1 MALLSS
7 PSVPPARQ
15 GCARSL
21 VVLLHG
27 WGANGDDLIGLAPAW
42 ARALP
47 DAHFVSPHGPDR
59 CDQNPMGLQW
69 FSFLDA
75 SPRALLAG
83 AERARG
89 LIDAFLDAELARLGL
104 GDDRLALVGFS
115 QGAMMALH
123 VGLRRA
129 RGLIDAFLDAELARL
144 GLGDDRLALVGFS
157 QGAMMALHVCLRR
170 ARACAAV
177 LGYSG
182 ALIGAETLADAVRA
196 HPPILLIHGD
206 ADQVVPV
213 SSLHE
218 ALGDL
223 VEAGVPAEFHVARGI
238 GHGIDEEGL
247 ELGGSFLAANLR

>member
-1 MALLSS
+1 MALLDG
-7 PSVPPARQ
+7 PSVPPASR
-15 GCARSL
+15 GPARSL

-47 DAHFVSPHGPDR
+47 HARFVSPHAPDP

-69 FSFLDA
+69 FGFMDA
-75 SPRALLAG
+75 SPRALLTG

-129 RGLIDAFLDAELARL
+129 RPC
-144 GLGDDRLALVGFS
+144 
-157 QGAMMALHVCLRR
+157 GAIV
-170 ARACAAV
+170 
-177 LGYSG
+177 GYSG
-182 ALIGAETLADAVRA
+182 ALIGSHELSGAVRA
-196 HPPILLIHGD
+196 RPPILLVHGD

-213 SSLHE
+213 ASLHE
-218 ALGDL
+218 AIGALAAA
-223 VEAGVPAEFHVARGI
+223 EVPAQFHVARGL

-247 ELGGSFLAANLR
+247 AIGGAFLAANLGG

>member
-1 MALLSS
+1 MALLSG

-129 RGLIDAFLDAELARL
+129 R
-144 GLGDDRLALVGFS
+144 
-157 QGAMMALHVCLRR
+157 
-170 ARACAAV
+170 ACAAV

>member
-1 MALLSS
+1 MAMLSG

-15 GCARSL
+15 GRARSL

-47 DAHFVSPHGPDR
+47 DAHFVSPHAPDP

-69 FSFLDA
+69 FSFQDA
-75 SPRALLAG
+75 NPRALLAG
-83 AERARG
+83 AERARS

-129 RGLIDAFLDAELARL
+129 R
-144 GLGDDRLALVGFS
+144 
-157 QGAMMALHVCLRR
+157 
-170 ARACAAV
+170 ACAAV

-182 ALIGAETLADAVRA
+182 ALIGAEALAGAVRVR
-196 HPPILLIHGD
+196 PPILLIHGD

-213 SSLHE
+213 ASLHE

-223 VEAGVPAEFHVARGI
+223 AEAGVPAEFHVARGL

-247 ELGGSFLAANLR
+247 ELGGSFLASNLR